1 MKTIYLSLGSNLG
14 DRAENIAR
22 AIEALRERG
31 IHVTK
36 RSSLY
41 ETEPVNVRGGGWFLN
56 AAVEAETEMMPRQLM
71 QALLAVERSL
81 GRARRPGPDSEG
93 QVPKEPRTIDI
104 DILLFGSSVVD
115 TPGLSIPHPRMAERR
130 FVLAPLAE
138 IAPEVRH
145 PVLQRTIAE
154 LLAGTPDRS
163 QVRRFADS
171 ADSSLEGTA
180 LT

>member
-22 AIEALRERG
+22 AIEALDERG
-31 IHVTK
+31 IRVAK

-56 AAVEAETEMMPRQLM
+56 AGVEAETDLMPLQLM

-81 GRARRPGPDSEG
+81 GRARRSVGEG
-93 QVPKEPRTIDI
+93 SGQDIKEPRTIDI

-115 TPGLSIPHPRMAERR
+115 SSSLIIPHPRMAERR
-130 FVLAPLAE
+130 FVLA
-138 IAPEVRH
+138 
-145 PVLQRTIAE
+145 
-154 LLAGTPDRS
+154 
-163 QVRRFADS
+163 
-171 ADSSLEGTA
+171 
-180 LT
+180 